1 MAKTKPAD
9 EVEPKI
15 EAEAPVEVD
24 AELEAVKA
32 QYPNATAARRVF
44 AEAIRVDF

>member
-9 EVEPKI
+9 ELEPKI

-24 AELEAVKA
+24 LELEAVKA
-32 QYPNATAARRVF
+32 EHPNAKDVKRVF
-44 AEAIRVDF
+44 GGMIRVDV